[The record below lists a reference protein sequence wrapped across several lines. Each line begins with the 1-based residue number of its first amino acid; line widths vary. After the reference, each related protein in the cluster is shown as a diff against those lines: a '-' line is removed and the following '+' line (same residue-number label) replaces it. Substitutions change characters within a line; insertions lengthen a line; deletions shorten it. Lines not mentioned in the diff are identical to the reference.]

1 MILTHADIF
10 NRVVNHQKDSR
21 ELDIKPWDRERLQP
35 ISYELA
41 LSARFLIFD
50 PTVEVIDPHNLGD
63 YTREINI
70 DDNEQPYYDQGYL
83 VLHPGEFVLGASV
96 EAITI
101 PADLVGVLN
110 GKSSLGR
117 LGLQIHATAGLFDPG
132 FRGTATLEM
141 SNISRLPI
149 RLWPGMIVAQMVFW
163 KTIQPVPFD
172 CLYGSKNMHS
182 HYQNQSG
189 PTASRYSG
197 SHKNL
202 DDQIRPLDSA
212 QRQLPGVQWEDY
224 ERST

>member
-1 MILTHADIF
+1 VILTHSDIF
-10 NRVVNHQKDSR
+10 NRVVNKKG
-21 ELDIKPWDRERLQP
+21 LDIQPWEKDRLQP

-41 LSARFLIFD
+41 LSPRFLIFD
-50 PTVEVIDPHNLGD
+50 PTVEVIDPLNLGN

-96 EAITI
+96 ESITI
-101 PADLVGVLN
+101 PPDLVGVLN

-149 RLWPGMIVAQMVFW
+149 RLWPGMLVAQMVFW
-163 KTIQPVPFD
+163 QTVQPVPYEF
-172 CLYGSKNMHS
+172 LYGSPGLHS
-182 HYQNQSG
+182 HYQHQDG
-189 PTASRYSG
+189 PTASRYNSG
-197 SHKNL
+197 HRNL
-202 DDQIRPLDSA
+202 DDQIRSLDSV
-212 QRQLPGVQWEDY
+212 QLRLPGVQWEDY
-224 ERST
+224 EESGKP

>member
-1 MILTHADIF
+1 MILTHSDIF
-10 NRVVNHQKDSR
+10 NRVVNKK
-21 ELDIKPWDRERLQP
+21 EGLDIRPWEKERLQP

-41 LSARFLIFD
+41 LSSRFLLFD
-50 PTVEVIDPHNLGD
+50 PTIEVIDPLNLGN

-96 EAITI
+96 ETITI
-101 PADLVGVLN
+101 PPDLVGVLN

-149 RLWPGMIVAQMVFW
+149 RLWPGMLVAQMVFW
-163 KTIQPVPFD
+163 QTVQAVPHEF
-172 CLYGSKNMHS
+172 LYGSPRLHS

-197 SHKNL
+197 PKNL

-212 QRQLPGVQWEDY
+212 QLQLPGVQWEDY